1 MTLDGELALI
11 ESGLLLDA
19 PTTVAGLAIGH
30 FGAGVIGFS
39 AELFNTTL
47 RENREEIAGW
57 FAWARP
63 VTNHLSGFSGRLRPA
78 VVIAAF
84 LVLRGLFAS
93 LLDPGFPRAPY
104 SGRLLAGTLVG
115 VLVVT
120 GVALLPLFCYVRIRH
135 GEWGWLRPVGTGV
148 LVALG
153 GLVMSRLLRFQPGYI
168 YGLTLA
174 KIWRSPLTTK
184 NYGHMHLACYTSLL
198 VVSALAFAA
207 RFPLATALAAPD
219 HSAFLDFL
227 DIVLV
232 VVIVA
237 GVEGVAFALVPLRF
251 LDGAAMLRWSRLAW
265 GALWGAGTFAF
276 VHVILHPGLGF
287 WREGS
292 AVMVLGLF
300 LGFAALSVAFWA
312 RFRFRRRPQLAGWI
326 PY

>member
-1 MTLDGELALI
+1 MAVWQ
-11 ESGLLLDA
+11 LLD
-19 PTTVAGLAIGH
+19 PPVVAQSLAIT
-30 FGAGVIGFS
+30 AALVLVIGFS
-39 AELFNTTL
+39 AELFNSTL
-47 RENREEIAGW
+47 SENRDEIAGW
-57 FAWARP
+57 FTRARP
-63 VTNHLSGFSGRLRPA
+63 AIDRLSGLYRRLGPA
-78 VVIAAF
+78 VVVAAF
-84 LVLRGLFAS
+84 LLLSGLFAS

-115 VLVVT
+115 ILVVT
-120 GVALLPLFCYVRIRH
+120 VAVLLPLFCYVRIRH
-135 GEWGWLRPVGTGV
+135 GEWGRLRPVSTGV

-174 KIWRSPLTTK
+174 KVWWSPLTTK

-198 VVSALAFAA
+198 LSSALAFAA

-219 HSAFLDFL
+219 HSPFLDFL
-227 DIVLV
+227 DIVLG

-237 GVEGVAFALVPLRF
+237 GVEAVAFALVPLRF
-251 LDGAAMLRWSRLAW
+251 LDGAGLMAWSRVAW
-265 GALWGAGTFAF
+265 AVLWGTGTFAF

-300 LGFAALSVAFWA
+300 LGFAAFSVAFWA
-312 RFRFRRRPQLAGWI
+312 RFRFRRRPQPAGWI